1 MQKKIKKLGL
11 EINEIENIVETK
23 SWFFGKINRIDE
35 SLDILIR
42 KNRRVNKLISKITTN
57 TTNIKRSQR
66 IWTTLCH

>member
-42 KNRRVNKLISKITTN
+42 KNRVNKLISKITTN